1 LTKVVQLVGDGAR
14 GGGTT
19 YIAGLTAALIK
30 HDYDLTV
37 ITDAGSFLADH
48 AASLGASV
56 IGLPFNARRNTP
68 ALALRLRE
76 HLNRIDPAVVH
87 AHGARAALPTG
98 LAGLTRSWKFVYT
111 VHGLHFQ
118 AKTEPARTLGRLAER
133 FCMQRSDHVVFVA
146 GHDREIAWK
155 YGLLPAAA
163 HSEVVQNG
171 VEVTIEPEEEAN
183 RTYDIGFLGRLV
195 PQKNPLLLCDILLA
209 MLPLRPTL
217 QVIGGGP
224 LENELRSRAAT
235 LGLADQLTMTGELPR
250 DEALRALARCRTF
263 VLPSLNEGQPLAVME
278 AAHLRIPAVASA
290 VAGTREIISDGVTG
304 YLVAADDVAAYAD
317 RLGRLLTDP
326 DLAAGMALAARNRAT
341 ADFCFQRIVDANLRI
356 YALSKADGPAQV
368 HRADGL
374 AKAAG

>member
-1 LTKVVQLVGDGAR
+1 MTNVVQLVGDGAR

-19 YIAGLTAALIK
+19 YIVGLTAALIK

-37 ITDAGSFLADH
+37 ITDAGSFLANH

-68 ALALRLRE
+68 ALALQLRR
-76 HLNRIDPAVVH
+76 HLDRIDPAVVH
-87 AHGARAALPTG
+87 AHGARAALPAA
-98 LAGLTRSWKFVYT
+98 LAGLSRSWKFVYT

-118 AKTEPARTLGRLAER
+118 AKTEPARSLGRLAER

-146 GHDREIAWK
+146 GHDREVARKFGI
-155 YGLLPAAA
+155 LPAAA
-163 HSEVVQNG
+163 HSEVIQNG
-171 VEVTIEPEEEAN
+171 VEVDIEPEQEAN
-183 RTYDIGFLGRLV
+183 RLYDIGFLGRLV

-224 LENELRSRAAT
+224 LESELRSRAAA
-235 LGLADQLTMTGELPR
+235 LGLAEQLTMTGELPR
-250 DEALRALARCRTF
+250 DEALRALARCRAF

-278 AAHLRIPAVASA
+278 AAHLGVPAVASA

-304 YLVAADDVAAYAD
+304 YLVPVDDVAGYAD
-317 RLGRLLTDP
+317 RLGRLLKDP
-326 DLAAGMALAARNRAT
+326 DLAGGMSLAARNRAA

-356 YALSKADGPAQV
+356 YALPKEDGPV
-368 HRADGL
+368 HLHRTDGL